1 MTTWNNALAAAEEH
15 VRKLGREN
23 RANVLNP
30 EKNSRPGVW
39 HDYADEE
46 HPFKARFGDDW
57 KNHLPRSVS
66 TLTSI
71 QELVDHT
78 IDEGNRLFAGTAFA
92 NTWLIY
98 HDALP
103 QWWEKETQEYIQSR
117 GFAQRQW
124 RANAETNAVLPR
136 HYRDRL
142 MGDSPELMPL
152 DSSLFS
158 DLIEKVAWLVVST
171 TSLKAEG
178 KHYSMDTPDN
188 AWKTMVAAWGEI
200 PQKRVVDNIKRFE
213 SALDAII
220 AADGAYVS
228 DKDLRNGHRMVMQR
242 LVRGGAIRN
251 GDNNGT
257 KMTVEEGLDKIM
269 ASWKGLTKKLEARA

>member
-1 MTTWNNALAAAEEH
+1 M
-15 VRKLGREN
+15 
-23 RANVLNP
+23 
-30 EKNSRPGVW
+30 
-39 HDYADEE
+39 
-46 HPFKARFGDDW
+46 
-57 KNHLPRSVS
+57 
-66 TLTSI
+66 TSI

-103 QWWEKETQEYIQSR
+103 QWWEKETQDHIQSR
-117 GFAQRQW
+117 GFANRQW

-200 PQKRVVDNIKRFE
+200 PQKRVVDDIKRFE

-269 ASWKGLTKKLEARA
+269 ASWKGLTKKLEAQA

>member
-1 MTTWNNALAAAEEH
+1 M
-15 VRKLGREN
+15 
-23 RANVLNP
+23 
-30 EKNSRPGVW
+30 
-39 HDYADEE
+39 
-46 HPFKARFGDDW
+46 
-57 KNHLPRSVS
+57 S

-188 AWKTMVAAWGEI
+188 AWKTMVAAWGKI
-200 PQKRVVDNIKRFE
+200 PQKHHPRDSSVVVVNTGCTR
-213 SALDAII
+213 SL
-220 AADGAYVS
+220 
-228 DKDLRNGHRMVMQR
+228 L
-242 LVRGGAIRN
+242 
-251 GDNNGT
+251 
-257 KMTVEEGLDKIM
+257 
-269 ASWKGLTKKLEARA
+269 